1 MVVVV
6 GDYNGDG
13 MVMVMIVVVSRYD
26 GSGGDYNGDVW

>member
-1 MVVVV
+1 
-6 GDYNGDG
+6 